1 MKKSVI
7 NSIIAASLLACSS
20 SAIFANDVPT
30 SSLPMSTILQ
40 NLKKSGYSVVEK
52 VKFDGDKYK
61 VKAINPQGQEETV
74 YVNAQ
79 SGQVQA
85 KQPKAA
91 NNLTALDVAKK
102 VEAAGYHNIYKI
114 DSEEDNYEVKAID
127 KSGKQVKL
135 KVNSTSGE
143 VSKD

>member
-7 NSIIAASLLACSS
+7 NSLIAASILTFSS
-20 SAIFANDVPT
+20 SVIFANDAPT

-40 NLKKSGYSVVEK
+40 NLKKAGYPAIEK
-52 VKFDGDKYK
+52 VKFDDGKYK
-61 VKAINPQGQEETV
+61 VEAINAQGQEETV

-79 SGQVQA
+79 SGLVEA
-85 KQPKAA
+85 KQAKAA
-91 NNLTALDVAKK
+91 NKVTALDAAQK

-114 DSEEDNYEVKAID
+114 DSEEDSYEVKAID
-127 KSGKQVKL
+127 KNGKEVKL
-135 KVNSTSGE
+135 KVNATSGA